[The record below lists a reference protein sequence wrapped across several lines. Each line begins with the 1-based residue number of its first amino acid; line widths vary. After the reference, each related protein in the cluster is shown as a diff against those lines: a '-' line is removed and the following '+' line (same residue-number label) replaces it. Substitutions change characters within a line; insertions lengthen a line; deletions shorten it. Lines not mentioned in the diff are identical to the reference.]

1 MQRFENLKMQLLVLM
16 ILCFVSIVTS
26 GQNKYRLTPTDYD
39 GYLKSVKANPDKE
52 LIDLEKFIPG
62 IVLDIRYATT
72 NNFTGE
78 KIYNLARAYARKP
91 VAEAVKRAQAELA
104 KQGLGIKIF
113 DAYRPYSATV
123 KFYEVYRDTTYVA
136 SPYRGS
142 RHNRGCAID
151 MTIINL
157 KTGEELQ
164 MPTGYDSF
172 KKEAWPST
180 PVNDPEIRKNRQ
192 LIIDTM
198 QKQGFKVN
206 GSEWWHFDFIGWK
219 NYEVMDIDFE
229 KLDTRH

>member
-1 MQRFENLKMQLLVLM
+1 MKKLL
-16 ILCFVSIVTS
+16 IVFCLLTYS
-26 GQNKYRLTPTDYD
+26 SFQSTAQNKYGLTPTDYQ
-39 GYLKSVKANPDKE
+39 GYLKSVQVNPNKE
-52 LIDLEKFIPG
+52 LVDLEKLIPG

-78 KIYNLARAYARKP
+78 QIYTLAKAYARKP
-91 VAEAVKRAQAELA
+91 VAEAVKKAQAELA

-123 KFYEVYRDTTYVA
+123 KFYEVYKDTTYVA
-136 SPYRGS
+136 SPYKGS

-157 KTGEELQ
+157 KTGDELQ

-180 PVNDPEIRKNRQ
+180 PVKDPVIRKNRQ
-192 LIIDTM
+192 LIIDVM
-198 QKQGFKVN
+198 QKYGFKVN
-206 GSEWWHFDFIGWK
+206 GSEWWHFDFIGWSK
-219 NYEVMDIDFE
+219 FEVMDIDFE
-229 KLDTRH
+229 ELE